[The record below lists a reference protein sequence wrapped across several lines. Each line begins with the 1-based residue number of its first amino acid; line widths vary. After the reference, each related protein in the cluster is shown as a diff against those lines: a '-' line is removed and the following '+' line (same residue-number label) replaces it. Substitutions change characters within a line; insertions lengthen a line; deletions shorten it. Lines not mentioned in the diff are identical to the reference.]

1 MNSLFFLFNFFCEE
15 VGDFIVKLCFV
26 FLLKYLNLCVAM
38 EHPKI
43 QKQAKKS
50 WIAYLAPVYAFAI
63 CAYVLFMVYR
73 ITTKQVTVQ

>member
-1 MNSLFFLFNFFCEE
+1 
-15 VGDFIVKLCFV
+15 
-26 FLLKYLNLCVAM
+26 M

-73 ITTKQVTVQ
+73 ITTKQVTVQWLFIFHDFSAKDLDLKFLLIYIYPVVVW